1 MLTSTLA
8 NSSLKHINNSKTE
21 NSETN
26 KSSNN
31 TSNNTSIG
39 IFITILFLVI
49 IYLIIFAWYRAYK
62 CSNNTPDSRAI
73 HFLFATTDPLLYII
87 FSYAIPGMCGFK

>member
-1 MLTSTLA
+1 MLTHTLA
-8 NSSLKHINNSKTE
+8 NNSLKHINSKTE
-21 NSETN
+21 KSE
-26 KSSNN
+26 NN
-31 TSNNTSIG
+31 NDPTNNTSIK
-39 IFITILFLVI
+39 IFIVIIFLVI

>member
-26 KSSNN
+26 QS
-31 TSNNTSIG
+31 TNNTSIK
-39 IFITILFLVI
+39 IFIVIIFLVI

>member
-1 MLTSTLA
+1 MLTHTLA

-26 KSSNN
+26 QSSNN
-31 TSNNTSIG
+31 TSIS

>member
-1 MLTSTLA
+1 MLTHTLA
-8 NSSLKHINNSKTE
+8 NNSLKHINSKTE
-21 NSETN
+21 TSENNNPTNN
-26 KSSNN
+26 KS
-31 TSNNTSIG
+31 IK
-39 IFITILFLVI
+39 IFIVI
-49 IYLIIFAWYRAYK
+49 IFLLIICLIIFAWYRAYK